1 MGFATGGQTFFLWGG
16 CMMVNVYFSPS
27 SPMKK
32 KLPALGL
39 YKL

>member
-16 CMMVNVYFSPS
+16 CMMVNVYFCLS

-32 KLPALGL
+32 LQALAIYEL
-39 YKL
+39 